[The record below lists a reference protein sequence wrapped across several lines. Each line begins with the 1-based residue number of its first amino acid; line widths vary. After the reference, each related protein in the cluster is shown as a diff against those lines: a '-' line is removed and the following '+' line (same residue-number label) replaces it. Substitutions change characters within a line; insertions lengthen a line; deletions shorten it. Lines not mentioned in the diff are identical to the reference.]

1 MALIKCPECGKEI
14 SDRAEVCIHCGL
26 PFKKMGEDIDWFD
39 QNAEEDERAIH
50 RIEDSEDGV
59 FLFVTTKGPLLFSG
73 QQVRLWD
80 GEDNLI
86 AQYPIMSVRYE
97 KDTAVLSLDVAESSD
112 AALFSELGPVS
123 ISIHDEKE
131 KYAKGS
137 LDEVKER
144 ARKKTDSVDRNGKLQ
159 IFEMERRSKEV
170 SFCVW
175 SDAAEINSGKQ
186 VCLWNESG
194 ELIGQYQIV
203 SVKRREN
210 QEIVVSLFMQN
221 KNELDLLMDACPV
234 ALSIYDANSVKLAGM
249 MDEIL
254 SKEREEKST
263 ASSKYNV
270 SNVPKCPVCGSTSIQ
285 GMKKGFSA
293 GRAAAGG
300 ILLGPLGVLAG
311 AAGGNEVE
319 RVCLN
324 CGYRF

>member
-26 PFKKMGEDIDWFD
+26 PFKKMGEDLYWFD
-39 QNAEEDERAIH
+39 QNAEEDERAIQ

-144 ARKKTDSVDRNGKLQ
+144 ARKKTDSLIGMGNCRFLK
-159 IFEMERRSKEV
+159 
-170 SFCVW
+170 
-175 SDAAEINSGKQ
+175 
-186 VCLWNESG
+186 WNEDR
-194 ELIGQYQIV
+194 
-203 SVKRREN
+203 KRF
-210 QEIVVSLFMQN
+210 LF
-221 KNELDLLMDACPV
+221 
-234 ALSIYDANSVKLAGM
+234 
-249 MDEIL
+249 
-254 SKEREEKST
+254 
-263 ASSKYNV
+263 
-270 SNVPKCPVCGSTSIQ
+270 VCGRTPQ
-285 GMKKGFSA
+285 
-293 GRAAAGG
+293 R
-300 ILLGPLGVLAG
+300 
-311 AAGGNEVE
+311 
-319 RVCLN
+319 
-324 CGYRF
+324 